1 MMPMQAERPPILKIV
16 SQHAEGAA
24 FEWLLRDAAVSSAH
38 HNLVQLSRIDE
49 RVSAHLDG
57 LLVAGD
63 AGWDVCLD
71 GLAWEEPGEVFAAAW
86 VALSAASGAR
96 IERVLELAL
105 TRADLLRAFVS
116 ALGWMEWGYVTGRV
130 RDWMESGDARLRGL
144 GLSAAAIHRRLSRS
158 ELARALEDESQ
169 EVRRRAM
176 KAVGEMGE
184 AGFMPQ
190 LRHAMLSKDEAE
202 RFHAAWSG
210 CLLGDPSFTSELCLQ
225 ALAPTADAEQA
236 CLLAMRSMGH
246 EDSFRWLAAFA
257 KNGGDT
263 RVLMKGMGASG
274 DASHVPILLEK
285 MADVVWSRLAGE
297 SFTFITGLDL
307 AEAGMEGA
315 APEGYQA
322 GPNDDP
328 EDENVARDP
337 DEGLPWPLA
346 VEVTCWWRE
355 SPPSASGRS
364 FLGKAPLA
372 GHLREV
378 LLTGT
383 QRQRAAAALELALR
397 EPGKILYNTAAP
409 GFRQGS
415 AFT

>member
-24 FEWLLRDAAVSSAH
+24 FEWLLRDAAVESAH

-57 LLVAGD
+57 LLVAKD
-63 AGWDVCLD
+63 AGWDACME
-71 GLAWEEPGEVFAAAW
+71 GLAWKEPGEIFAAAW
-86 VALSAASGAR
+86 MALSTTPAER
-96 IERVLELAL
+96 IERVIELAL

-116 ALGWMEWGYVTGRV
+116 ALGWMEWGYVAGRA
-130 RDWMESGDARLRGL
+130 RDWMESDDSRLREL
-144 GLSAAAIHRRLSRS
+144 GLSAAAVHRRLSRS
-158 ELARALEDESQ
+158 ELGRALEDEDQ
-169 EVRRRAM
+169 GVRRRAM

-184 AGFMPQ
+184 SCFLPQ

-202 RFHAAWSG
+202 RFQAAWSG
-210 CLLGDPSFTSELCLQ
+210 CLLGDSSFTSELCLQ
-225 ALAPTADAEQA
+225 ARAPTVEAEQA
-236 CLLAMRSMGH
+236 CLLAVRSMNH

-263 RVLMKGMGASG
+263 RVLVKGMGASG
-274 DASHVPILLEK
+274 DASHLPALLE
-285 MADVVWSRLAGE
+285 MMEDAVWSRLAGE

-307 AEAGMEGA
+307 AEEGMEGQ
-315 APEGYQA
+315 APEGYNA

-328 EDENVARDP
+328 EDENVAGDP

-346 VEVTCWWRE
+346 TEVARWWHG
-355 SPPSASGRS
+355 SPPSPAGRR
-364 FLGKAPLA
+364 FLGKAPLTD
-372 GHLREV
+372 HLRTV
-378 LLTGT
+378 LRTGT

-409 GFRQGS
+409 GVRQGS